1 MVNFLSIAIMK
12 VPSWIKTTYSPRD
25 NELSGLLRSLAL
37 HTICEEARCPN
48 IGECFGRRTATLLI
62 LGCICTRNCKFCAV
76 NKGKPLPPDD
86 QESERIK
93 KIVKELEFHY
103 VVITSPSRDDL
114 SDGGATQFALTIST
128 LRDVADVEVLVPDF
142 GGDRDALKTVID
154 EGPYVLNHNIE
165 TIPRLYPKIRPMADY
180 KRSLKLLE
188 WAKEMGATT
197 KSGFMVGL
205 GEGMDEVIGLMKD
218 LSDVGVDIV
227 TVGQYIRPPGGK
239 VKVERYLPPEE
250 FDDIKIIAKELGFSG
265 VASAPLVRSSYRAR
279 ELAMLV
285 KK

>member
-1 MVNFLSIAIMK
+1 MK
-12 VPSWIKTTYSPRD
+12 VPSWIKTTYSPQD
-25 NELSGLLRSLAL
+25 NEVSGLLRNLGL

-62 LGCICTRNCKFCAV
+62 LGCICTRNCRFCAV
-76 NKGKPLPPDD
+76 EKGKPFSPD
-86 QESERIK
+86 EKEPKRARE
-93 KIVKELEFHY
+93 IVKKLGLRY

-114 SDGGATQFALTIST
+114 SDGGATQFASTIST

-142 GGDRDALKTVID
+142 GGDRNALKMVID

-165 TIPRLYPKIRPMADY
+165 TISRLYPKIRPMADY

-188 WAKEMGATT
+188 WAKQMGITT

-218 LSDVGVDIV
+218 LRDVGVDIV

-239 VKVERYLPPEE
+239 VKVERYLSLEE
-250 FDDIKIIAKELGFSG
+250 FDDIKIIAKELGFKG
-265 VASAPLVRSSYRAR
+265 VASGPLVRSSYGAKD
-279 ELAMLV
+279 LAKSSLSSF
-285 KK
+285 

>member
-1 MVNFLSIAIMK
+1 MK
-12 VPSWIKTTYSPRD
+12 VPSWIKTTYSPYD
-25 NELSGLLRSLAL
+25 NEMSALLRNLGL

-62 LGCICTRNCKFCAV
+62 LGCICTRNCRFCAV
-76 NKGKPLPPDD
+76 EKGKPFPPD
-86 QESERIK
+86 EEEPKRARE
-93 KIVKELEFHY
+93 IVKNLGLRY

-114 SDGGATQFALTIST
+114 ADGGATQFALTIST

-142 GGDRDALKTVID
+142 GGDRNALKMVID

-165 TIPRLYPKIRPMADY
+165 TISRLYPKIRPMADY
-180 KRSLKLLE
+180 KRSLKLFE
-188 WAKEMGATT
+188 WAKQMGITT

-218 LSDVGVDIV
+218 LRDVGVDIV

-239 VKVERYLPPEE
+239 VKVERYLSLEE
-250 FDDIKIIAKELGFSG
+250 FDDIKIIAKELGFRGAASG
-265 VASAPLVRSSYRAR
+265 PLVRSSYRAR